1 MNTVKNMYSENVIVA
16 DTTEGF
22 SKEVDLKQGIRQGCP
37 MSPILFAL
45 YMDWVTEQLKL
56 LGIHRQGEPT
66 MLAYADDILVWGY
79 TVKEMEEKL
88 KVVMQALEEL
98 GLRVSSKKSILQVN
112 SWGVGKLQ
120 EVKDKDQWVVKL
132 QNEVVRI
139 PITRPP
145 ASFKYLGVWLNAD
158 SSCQENLDKL
168 GEKVKGRLDIIESL
182 RANPLTKA
190 MLIKSR
196 VVSVIDYSLGVHNA
210 PMKWVV
216 DLDRRIG
223 NIISKAMGRMAN
235 CRRDLLYEPMELG
248 GLGMVRLQDQ
258 YWKNRARVMVQLIK
272 SGERTVDRGQ
282 EGWMV
287 QMIRE
292 ELGMEESSMDV
303 VDDFKSILGKLNMEV
318 IYRAEDGV
326 EQVGKLGRWA
336 FQAQKVARHRE
347 GKGNVLCMR
356 NSGLN
361 TAIPWGK
368 YDTINVAILEWFQQM
383 GGGNMAKLGQLV
395 QGYVDQRKKEAK
407 ERSLILNSGV
417 QMSEGLLEW
426 VVAEGQGWGEIIT
439 NLSDRLGLFMV
450 TRSIA

>member
-1 MNTVKNMYSENVIVA
+1 
-16 DTTEGF
+16 
-22 SKEVDLKQGIRQGCP
+22 
-37 MSPILFAL
+37 
-45 YMDWVTEQLKL
+45 
-56 LGIHRQGEPT
+56 

-248 GLGMVRLQDQ
+248 GLGMVSTG
-258 YWKNRARVMVQLIK
+258 KI
-272 SGERTVDRGQ
+272 GP
-282 EGWMV
+282 
-287 QMIRE
+287 
-292 ELGMEESSMDV
+292 ELWCS
-303 VDDFKSILGKLNMEV
+303 
-318 IYRAEDGV
+318 
-326 EQVGKLGRWA
+326 
-336 FQAQKVARHRE
+336 
-347 GKGNVLCMR
+347 
-356 NSGLN
+356 
-361 TAIPWGK
+361 
-368 YDTINVAILEWFQQM
+368 
-383 GGGNMAKLGQLV
+383 
-395 QGYVDQRKKEAK
+395 
-407 ERSLILNSGV
+407 
-417 QMSEGLLEW
+417 
-426 VVAEGQGWGEIIT
+426 
-439 NLSDRLGLFMV
+439 
-450 TRSIA
+450 